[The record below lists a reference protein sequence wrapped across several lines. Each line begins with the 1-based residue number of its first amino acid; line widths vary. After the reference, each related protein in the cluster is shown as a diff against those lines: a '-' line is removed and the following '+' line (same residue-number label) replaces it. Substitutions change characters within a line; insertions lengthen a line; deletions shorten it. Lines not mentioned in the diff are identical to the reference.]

1 MAYFTVNRELVD
13 PDYHDGVVASRKE
26 DLQFQNVVG
35 RIKGQPV
42 DWEQKVQVAAFPKA
56 RNAAVAEGVDFNRA
70 NVKEYTDFTLAHVM
84 EIFRSEGYRVTRHR
98 EMLPGHNDRRGMTR
112 AQKQAL
118 DAQNLALSVEVA
130 ALSNQEAVEYGSN
143 KTPIMRGAFCW
154 LKKRGNAATKEDVH
168 AVYPIP
174 LELVPVAGFVGDV
187 KDAASGLTEDAFWA
201 EAIKAKKQRGTGNM
215 ALVGMV
221 GIDLK
226 AHMSGWLAKQVLG
239 GAATNLERSQPA
251 DKKILQL
258 ICDDFVR
265 DGVRFHVLNDDHV
278 ANQITDVPFGSKANA
293 FSTGATYAV
302 DDYVTYNGKTYRCHK
317 AVSPAGAWTGDTNWT
332 LVTAT
337 WAANE
342 RSYLSGIFID
352 PTMWGFQTLDPIK
365 HYNIVDEG
373 GGPGGWHE
381 TTLRLTCL
389 NPMGQFCVMDN
400 AAKIA

>member
-112 AQKQAL
+112 AQKQAH

-130 ALSNQEAVEYGSN
+130 ALSNQEAVEYGSD

-154 LKKRGNAATKEDVH
+154 LKKRGSAARAEDVH

-174 LELVPVAGFVGDV
+174 LDLVPVAGFVGDV
-187 KDAASGLTEDAFWA
+187 KDA
-201 EAIKAKKQRGTGNM
+201 
-215 ALVGMV
+215 
-221 GIDLK
+221 
-226 AHMSGWLAKQVLG
+226 
-239 GAATNLERSQPA
+239 
-251 DKKILQL
+251 
-258 ICDDFVR
+258 
-265 DGVRFHVLNDDHV
+265 
-278 ANQITDVPFGSKANA
+278 
-293 FSTGATYAV
+293 
-302 DDYVTYNGKTYRCHK
+302 
-317 AVSPAGAWTGDTNWT
+317 
-332 LVTAT
+332 
-337 WAANE
+337 
-342 RSYLSGIFID
+342 
-352 PTMWGFQTLDPIK
+352 
-365 HYNIVDEG
+365 
-373 GGPGGWHE
+373 
-381 TTLRLTCL
+381 
-389 NPMGQFCVMDN
+389 
-400 AAKIA
+400 

>member
-13 PDYHDGVVASRKE
+13 PDYHDGIVASRKE

-35 RIKGQPV
+35 RIKGQPI

-56 RNAAVAEGVDFNRA
+56 RNAATPEGVDFNRA

-112 AQKQAL
+112 AAKQTL
-118 DAQNLALSVEVA
+118 DAQNLLLSVEVA
-130 ALSNQEAVEYGSN
+130 ALSNQEAVEYGN
-143 KTPIMRGAFCW
+143 DKTPIMRGAFCW
-154 LKKRGNAATKEDVH
+154 LKKRGNATAATDVH

-174 LELVPVAGFVGDV
+174 LPLVPVAGFVGNV
-187 KDAASGLTEDAFWA
+187 KDASSGLTEDAFWA

-226 AHMSGWLAKQVLG
+226 AHMSGWLAKQILG

-278 ANQITDVPFGSKANA
+278 ANQITDVPFGSTASDFDA
-293 FSTGATYAV
+293 SAGEYAV
-302 DDYVTYNGKTYRCHK
+302 GDYVKYDGKYYRCTTAHSK
-317 AVSPAGAWTGDTNWT
+317 AAWNADNFA

-342 RSYLSGIFID
+342 RSYLSGLFID

-365 HYNIVDEG
+365 HYPIVDEG

-400 AAKIA
+400 AATIA

>member
-112 AQKQAL
+112 AAKQAL

-130 ALSNQEAVEYGSN
+130 SLSNQEAVEYGNN

-154 LKKRGNAATKEDVH
+154 LKKRGNAATANDVH

-174 LELVPVAGFVGDV
+174 LDLVPVAGFVGNV
-187 KDAASGLTEDAFWA
+187 KDASNGLTEDAFWA

-226 AHMSGWLAKQVLG
+226 AHMSGWLAKQIIG

-278 ANQITDVPFGSKANA
+278 ANQIDDVPFGSTAND
-293 FSTGATYAV
+293 FSTSTAYAV
-302 DDYVTYNGKTYRCHK
+302 GNYVKYDGKTYRCVATH
-317 AVSPAGAWTGDTNWT
+317 AAGAWNAAHFA
-332 LVTAT
+332 LATAT

-342 RSYLSGIFID
+342 RSYLSGLFID

-400 AAKIA
+400 AATIA